1 MVAAT
6 RRDPLERTRDPL
18 VCRVLLGL
26 AFALLPATLLAHS
39 LGESYGVLR
48 AGPDTHTFTVT
59 YNMRRDQ
66 FLQLA
71 DLRHA
76 QDQAPLEVVAA
87 AVRERYRLIAADG
100 PCETT
105 RPGATE
111 TEAFLQA
118 SFVARCSG
126 RGAVKLYNDAFFDVL
141 PDHLHFVRVS
151 AADGS
156 FLGERVMDRSSRS
169 WVLPELPAF
178 VPLPAITLRYA
189 GLGVGHMA
197 LGLDHLAFL
206 ASILLLVRGMKPL
219 VVAITGFTIGHSIT
233 LVLAVLGLAVPEG
246 RLVEALIG
254 LTVALVA
261 AESVFHRQGRLGT
274 YAAVVLASGAALT
287 LWTALARGPDPL
299 TMAGITVFFAA
310 YLALTRERPAWLP
323 GLTPLLT
330 AFFGM
335 IHGFGFAG
343 SLLEIGL
350 PTEQLAVALLMFNL
364 GIEFAQL
371 LIIAVLL
378 LALALL
384 REVVPAA
391 TTLAPPS
398 RQLLSLTLVALGSFW
413 FVDRAFV

>member
-1 MVAAT
+1 
-6 RRDPLERTRDPL
+6 
-18 VCRVLLGL
+18 VCRVLLGF

-48 AGPDTHTFTVT
+48 AGPDAGTFTVT

-76 QDQAPLEVVAA
+76 AEQTPLQTVAA
-87 AVRERYRLIAADG
+87 AVRAHYRLISADG

-105 RPGATE
+105 RFGATE
-111 TEAFLQA
+111 TDAFLQA
-118 SFVARCSG
+118 SFVARCP
-126 RGAVKLYNDAFFDVL
+126 RGAVVELHNDAFFDVL

-151 AADGS
+151 SAGGS

-169 WVLPELPAF
+169 WMLPDVPAS
-178 VPLPAITLRYA
+178 VPLAAVALRYA

-206 ASILLLVRGMKPL
+206 ASVLLLVRGMKPL
-219 VVAITGFTIGHSIT
+219 ILAITGFTIGHSIT
-233 LVLAVLGLAVPEG
+233 LALAVLGLAVPND

-261 AESVFHRQGRLGT
+261 AEGVFHRQGRLGT

-287 LWTALARGPDPL
+287 LWSALTRGPDPL

-310 YLALTRERPAWLP
+310 HLALTRERPAWLP
-323 GLTPLLT
+323 VLTPALT

-350 PTEQLAVALLMFNL
+350 PVDQLALALLVFNL
-364 GIEFAQL
+364 GIEFGQL
-371 LIIAVLL
+371 LIIAALL
-378 LALALL
+378 LALALT
-384 REVVPAA
+384 REIVPAA
-391 TTLAPPS
+391 ATLAVPA
-398 RQLLSLTLVALGSFW
+398 RHLLSLALVALGSFW